1 MNELFYFTFADLMIR
16 VEYNADANALRYAS
30 HRKITFEERA
40 LVEQYLLSNV
50 ALKTDYYKKQPSLF
64 IYLGLERQ
72 LAKELNL
79 FHLKSTLRKLAA
91 KEKNVNASVEGLI
104 NQSMSNYY
112 FEQIGDA
119 IVSLRR
125 EVEQGRNHENIAPIK
140 DRMEE
145 LVKAYNLHSNQ
156 NITIT
161 EVIPIELQ
169 PFLGLQRDAQA
180 GVARVS
186 TRES

>member
-1 MNELFYFTFADLMIR
+1 
-16 VEYNADANALRYAS
+16 
-30 HRKITFEERA
+30 
-40 LVEQYLLSNV
+40 
-50 ALKTDYYKKQPSLF
+50 
-64 IYLGLERQ
+64 
-72 LAKELNL
+72 
-79 FHLKSTLRKLAA
+79 
-91 KEKNVNASVEGLI
+91 
-104 NQSMSNYY
+104 MSNYY